1 MPWLLILKRSVC
13 GQLPSCRAR
22 AGVPKRQSGSVTDD
36 EGGVSDPPAAHSGH
50 DLRRGKKGEAR
61 LPPAIALAIAIA
73 LYALLPGSLLIG
85 PRLLVPGLEVAL
97 LIAVI
102 ASNPRRLT
110 HETRLS
116 RLMSIALSLCVVLT
130 NLVALGLLVHDLVD
144 KKIEGGGSLL
154 LAALQVWAT
163 NVIAFGL
170 IYWQLDRGG
179 PVSRT
184 QLDRADL
191 PLADFRFSHDEDA
204 DNVAE
209 VAAGSSIK
217 SDWIPTLIDYLYVST
232 TNSSA
237 FSPTDTMPLTSRAKV
252 LMGTQATAA
261 LLTSLLV
268 IARAVAALS

>member
-1 MPWLLILKRSVC
+1 
-13 GQLPSCRAR
+13 
-22 AGVPKRQSGSVTDD
+22 VPDD
-36 EGGVSDPPAAHSGH
+36 EGGVSDPPPAHSGH
-50 DLRRGKKGEAR
+50 DLRRGKTGEAR

-73 LYALLPGSLLIG
+73 LYSLLPGSLLIG

-116 RLMSIALSLCVVLT
+116 RVTSIALSLCVVLT

-144 KKIEGGGSLL
+144 KKVNGGGTLL

-184 QLDRADL
+184 QLDRNDL

-217 SDWIPTLIDYLYVST
+217 SDWIPTLVDYLYVST

-261 LLTSLLV
+261 LLTSLLI
-268 IARAVAALS
+268 IARAVSSLS